1 MKKFDTVF
9 RGYDKYQV
17 QRCLDDIIK
26 NYEALLIKSKKTE
39 EDNKK
44 LIDQIAYYQRI
55 EDTMNR
61 AIYNAE
67 NAGDQIKSTARKEAE
82 TLISQARHN
91 ANRIINDA
99 LLKAERAQNHADQLK
114 RNTNIL
120 KRRLRQIIENQLEV
134 IDEKTPHRHCLNCGT
149 LNFVKSNNIY
159 TDNDGPFTVCTSC
172 EGSFDIPDE
181 LYEILKSE
189 IENEAG

>member
-9 RGYDKYQV
+9 RGYDKAQV
-17 QRCLDDIIK
+17 HQFLDNVIK
-26 NYEALLIKSKKTE
+26 NYELLLDKSKKTE
-39 EDNKK
+39 EENKLLK
-44 LIDQIAYYQRI
+44 EQIAYYQRI

-61 AIYNAE
+61 AIYTAE
-67 NAGDQIKSTARKEAE
+67 SAGDQIKSSARREAN
-82 TLISQARHN
+82 TLINDARRN

-134 IDEKTPHRHCLNCGT
+134 IEEMDKVDFDRVDEK
-149 LNFVKSNNIY
+149 Y
-159 TDNDGPFTVCTSC
+159 
-172 EGSFDIPDE
+172 
-181 LYEILKSE
+181 
-189 IENEAG
+189 

>member
-9 RGYDKYQV
+9 RGYDKAQV
-17 QRCLDDIIK
+17 QSFLDDVIK
-26 NYEALLIKSKKTE
+26 NYELLLEKSKKTE
-39 EDNKK
+39 EENKK
-44 LIDQIAYYQRI
+44 LVEQIAYYQRI

-61 AIYNAE
+61 AIYTAE
-67 NAGDQIKSTARKEAE
+67 AAGDQIKSSARKEANV
-82 TLISQARHN
+82 LINDARRN

-134 IDEKTPHRHCLNCGT
+134 IEEMDKVDFDRVDEK
-149 LNFVKSNNIY
+149 Y
-159 TDNDGPFTVCTSC
+159 
-172 EGSFDIPDE
+172 
-181 LYEILKSE
+181 
-189 IENEAG
+189 

>member
-9 RGYDKYQV
+9 RGYDKVQV
-17 QRCLDDIIK
+17 QRFLDDVIK
-26 NYEALLIKSKKTE
+26 NYELLLDKSKKTE
-39 EDNKK
+39 EENKLLK
-44 LIDQIAYYQRI
+44 EQLAYYQRI

-61 AIYNAE
+61 AIYTAE
-67 NAGDQIKSTARKEAE
+67 SAGDQIKSSARREAN
-82 TLISQARHN
+82 TLINEARRN

-134 IDEKTPHRHCLNCGT
+134 IEEMDKVDFDRVDEK
-149 LNFVKSNNIY
+149 Y
-159 TDNDGPFTVCTSC
+159 
-172 EGSFDIPDE
+172 
-181 LYEILKSE
+181 
-189 IENEAG
+189 

>member
-9 RGYDKYQV
+9 RGYDKAQV
-17 QRCLDDIIK
+17 HQFLDNVIK
-26 NYEALLIKSKKTE
+26 NYELLLDKSKKTE
-39 EDNKK
+39 EENKLLK
-44 LIDQIAYYQRI
+44 EQIAYYQRI

-61 AIYNAE
+61 AIYTAE
-67 NAGDQIKSTARKEAE
+67 SAGDQIKSSARREAN
-82 TLISQARHN
+82 TLINDARRN

-134 IDEKTPHRHCLNCGT
+134 IEEMDKVDFDKVDEK
-149 LNFVKSNNIY
+149 Y
-159 TDNDGPFTVCTSC
+159 
-172 EGSFDIPDE
+172 
-181 LYEILKSE
+181 
-189 IENEAG
+189 